1 MNKKPLIALDVDGV
15 LLDYSTAYAK
25 AWEKAFGQHP
35 VEVNPHAFW
44 PHERWG
50 IPWLEGEQLKHFKAQ
65 FDEVFWST
73 LPALPGAVE
82 ACAQLIDAGFELIA
96 VTAIDSDWL
105 DARILNLQS
114 RGFPI
119 ERVAA
124 TGGALPGRPNPKAA
138 VVNELMPIAFVDD
151 YPPFLEGL
159 HPSIHKVLICTS
171 TEEKFPSWQHTNH
184 HSVHGSLFA
193 FVSVWSARSE
203 LLRPR

>member
-1 MNKKPLIALDVDGV
+1 MNKKSLIALDVDGV

-35 VEVNPHAFW
+35 VEVNPFAFW

-82 ACAQLIDAGFELIA
+82 ACAQLVDAGFELIA
-96 VTAIDSDWL
+96 VTAIESHWQ
-105 DARILNLQS
+105 DARILNLEAH
-114 RGFPI
+114 GFRI
-119 ERVAA
+119 DRLVA

-138 VVNELMPIAFVDD
+138 IINELKPVAFVDD
-151 YPPFLEGL
+151 YPPYLCDIEL
-159 HPSIHKVLICTS
+159 DIHTALVRPDHRIWTDSDHSPDARSITPSL
-171 TEEKFPSWQHTNH
+171 
-184 HSVHGSLFA
+184 LA
-193 FVSVWSARSE
+193 FVETWLKR
-203 LLRPR
+203 

>member
-1 MNKKPLIALDVDGV
+1 MNKKSLIALDVDGV

-25 AWEKAFGQHP
+25 AWEKAFGHHP

-50 IPWLEGEQLKHFKAQ
+50 IPWLEGEQLKHFKTQ

-119 ERVAA
+119 ERVLA

-138 VVNELMPIAFVDD
+138 FVNELMPMAFVDD
-151 YPPFLEGL
+151 YPPFLEG
-159 HPSIHKVLICTS
+159 IHESVYLALIQHTQMGDKRGTKGLERTS
-171 TEEKFPSWQHTNH
+171 TYASLHAFSSAWVNRRRHTNK
-184 HSVHGSLFA
+184 
-193 FVSVWSARSE
+193 
-203 LLRPR
+203 